1 MYNKDRFHS
10 PGRASF
16 FLLSVL
22 VEQSGVRDVVVG
34 MGVHQRGMVHV
45 PVPHVQHHRHLWGG
59 DEEILFQIVAPVVYT
74 GQPMRGKHRYRTFV
88 APPPARHKNKPL

>member
-1 MYNKDRFHS
+1 MYFHNVVGTGSYTTSTTNMYNKDRFHS
-10 PGRASF
+10 PRASF

-59 DEEILFQIVAPVVYT
+59 DE
-74 GQPMRGKHRYRTFV
+74 
-88 APPPARHKNKPL
+88 